1 MKLSFVIPCYNSA
14 GNIESVLNEIKE
26 TMNTHPETDYEVV
39 LVNDC
44 SADGTAGLIKRL
56 AEEDQHLIAV
66 DLAKNVGQPGALLA
80 GLHYVSGDYIMTSDD
95 DGQTPVGRVFDFLA
109 EIEKGY
115 DVVCARYTERE
126 QPSLFRRMGS
136 ALNRGM
142 SDWLIQKPKG
152 TYMAAFFMAR
162 RYIAEEMIKY
172 RQPYPYI
179 SGIILR
185 ITQNVG
191 NLDVEQRGRKSG
203 SSGYTLKKL
212 LRLWMNG
219 FTAFSIKPL
228 RIATGTGALLALLG
242 ILTAVVTIIRKLTIP
257 GILAGWS
264 STMAAILLVGG
275 LILIFMGLIG
285 EYIGR
290 IYMCI
295 NETPQYVVKE
305 ITGYEENKETCR
317 N

>member
-56 AEEDQHLIAV
+56 AEEDPHLIAV

>member
-242 ILTAVVTIIRKLTIP
+242 ILTAVVTIIRKLTVP

>member
-1 MKLSFVIPCYNSA
+1 MKISFVIPCYNSEK
-14 GNIESVLNEIKE
+14 NIGSVLNEIKDV
-26 TMNTHPETDYEVV
+26 MRTHPETDYEVIM
-39 LVNDC
+39 VNDC
-44 SADGTAGLIKRL
+44 SKDHTAEVIKKL
-56 AEEDQHLIAV
+56 AESDPHLIAV

-80 GLHYVSGDYIMTSDD
+80 GLNYVSGDYIMTSDD
-95 DGQTPVGRVFDFLA
+95 DGQTPVGRVFDFLE

-115 DVVCARYTERE
+115 DVVCARYTERD

-142 SDWLIQKPKG
+142 SDWLIEKPKG

-162 RYIAEEMIKY
+162 RYIVEEMVKY

-185 ITQNVG
+185 TTQNVG
-191 NLDVEQRGRKSG
+191 NLDVEQRSRESG

-212 LRLWMNG
+212 LKLWMNG

-228 RIATGTGALLALLG
+228 RIATGAGMILALIGFLLA
-242 ILTAVVTIIRKLTIP
+242 IVTVIRKITVP

-264 STMAAILLVGG
+264 SMMAAILFVGG

-305 ITGYEENKETCR
+305 ITGYEGKKESAKI
-317 N
+317 

>member
-1 MKLSFVIPCYNSA
+1 MKISFVIPCYNSEK
-14 GNIESVLNEIKE
+14 NIQSVLNEIRGVMQTRPDTE
-26 TMNTHPETDYEVV
+26 YEVIM
-39 LVNDC
+39 VNDC
-44 SADGTAGLIKRL
+44 SKDNTAGVIKKI
-56 AEEDQHLIAV
+56 AEEDPHMIAIN
-66 DLAKNVGQPGALLA
+66 LAKNVGQPGALLA

-109 EIEKGY
+109 EMEKGY
-115 DVVCARYTERE
+115 DVVCARYTERD

-136 ALNRGM
+136 ALNRMM
-142 SDWLIQKPKG
+142 SDWLIEKPEG

-162 RYIAEEMIKY
+162 RYIVDEMIRY
-172 RQPYPYI
+172 RHPYPYI

-185 ITQNVG
+185 TTQNVG
-191 NLDVEQRGRKSG
+191 NLDVEQRARESG

-212 LRLWMNG
+212 LNLWLNG

-228 RIATGTGALLALLG
+228 RTATGVGMFLAVLG
-242 ILTAVVTIIRKLTIP
+242 FLTAIVTVIRKLTVP
-257 GILAGWS
+257 GIMAGWS
-264 STMAAILLVGG
+264 SVMAAVLFVGG
-275 LILIFMGLIG
+275 VILVFMGLIG

-295 NETPQYVVKE
+295 NDTPQYVVKE
-305 ITGYEENKETCR
+305 ITGYERKEPEK